1 MDNLL
6 PKNEYKEV
14 EGRYYADPNVALNES
29 NQFIDNLRNV
39 QNQQNQEI
47 AQQTYN
53 LGTDIESV
61 KGGLGTNTT
70 NDLSYFTSRYQV
82 PQTTSAV
89 ANLRTAAQ
97 AAALNQVLSDEQEMW
112 KNRYQNAYR
121 NYQKRQYNMVSGGTG
136 GTGGT
141 GGDDGDTGDGKLPV
155 DTNSGQQDQK
165 VNTGSGPQKGDLWY
179 ENGNTYYITDNGE
192 RWSLRNLTGG
202 EPYSLGDWS
211 VTGQWPN
218 GSPMSSGS
226 TYQNENGMYIYV
238 DTPQNGGGSI
248 YKVGDTPWFSYK

>member
-82 PQTTSAV
+82 PQTTSVV

-97 AAALNQVLSDEQEMW
+97 AAALNQVLADEQEMW

-121 NYQKRQYNMVSGGTG
+121 NYQKRQYNRVSGGTG

-141 GGDDGDTGDGKLPV
+141 DDTGKPDIEVKTPEKATAKGTIRSSVPGTTVTTNTVV
-155 DTNSGQQDQK
+155 DS
-165 VNTGSGPQKGDLWY
+165 
-179 ENGNTYYITDNGE
+179 NGNYGYDVVDNETGE
-192 RWSLRNLTGG
+192 RVYTT
-202 EPYSLGDWS
+202 EPGRGNNVEGWDFWKNIF
-211 VTGQWPN
+211 G
-218 GSPMSSGS
+218 
-226 TYQNENGMYIYV
+226 I
-238 DTPQNGGGSI
+238 
-248 YKVGDTPWFSYK
+248 F

>member
-29 NQFIDNLRNV
+29 NQFIDNLRNI

-61 KGGLGTNTT
+61 RGGLGTNTT

-82 PQTTSAV
+82 PQTTSVV
-89 ANLRTAAQ
+89 ANLRAAAQ

-121 NYQKRQYNMVSGGTG
+121 NYQKRQYNRANSGTG

-141 GGDDGDTGDGKLPV
+141 GDNGDDGGPNVEVTKEGGLQQTIRSNGHGTTTIGNFSTDTKTGEPGYDVYDSETGQRLYSYTGEGKTSSDNMFSGIGDWA
-155 DTNSGQQDQK
+155 
-165 VNTGSGPQKGDLWY
+165 VNTAIPLTIKTINDAIPW
-179 ENGNTYYITDNGE
+179 ITPFKIA
-192 RWSLRNLTGG
+192 TG
-202 EPYSLGDWS
+202 L
-211 VTGQWPN
+211 
-218 GSPMSSGS
+218 
-226 TYQNENGMYIYV
+226 
-238 DTPQNGGGSI
+238 
-248 YKVGDTPWFSYK
+248 

>member
-82 PQTTSAV
+82 PQTTSVV

-121 NYQKRQYNMVSGGTG
+121 NYQKRANRGTG

-141 GGDDGDTGDGKLPV
+141 GDNGDDEDDWYDLKPPKKAAAKGTMRSSVPGTTVTANGSITRDPKTGELIYGYDVV
-155 DTNSGQQDQK
+155 DNE
-165 VNTGSGPQKGDLWY
+165 TGERVYSTEPERDKGWDLWGSLQDWINAKN
-179 ENGNTYYITDNGE
+179 NG
-192 RWSLRNLTGG
+192 LGG
-202 EPYSLGDWS
+202 L
-211 VTGQWPN
+211 
-218 GSPMSSGS
+218 
-226 TYQNENGMYIYV
+226 
-238 DTPQNGGGSI
+238 
-248 YKVGDTPWFSYK
+248 F